1 MTRQSPVD
9 PREIV
14 GRLPTTRDEDW
25 KYTDLSRARD
35 ITSRWL
41 DAGAKTVA
49 ADIDEEIER
58 ITGSIDATWFV
69 IANGELRLPG
79 ETSGISAERLDDV
92 PAAANALAELNSAL
106 LVDGLRV
113 RIDGAPDKPV
123 GLLFIDGAADAATSQ
138 ARVEI
143 EFAAGASGDV
153 VEYHTSRGAQD
164 HYANTIVAITVG
176 DNANAAHLRIQ
187 SRDLRHVQTTHTT
200 VNTGRDARFTS
211 AGFDLGGGGIFNG
224 EGSTLNLTDSTVSDN
239 ATLNQPAGGIY
250 GFFGSTINITRSTVS
265 GNVGADVAGGLRSLG
280 AVTVLN
286 STFSGNTSTAWHGG
300 GIFHTDGLLTVTNST
315 FVDNIAPAGT
325 ASGILVATFGA
336 PAELVLTN
344 SIMQGTGGAFACA
357 IEGGA
362 AAVITSG
369 GGNVIADASCNPGGD
384 DQSEIDA
391 LLGPLADNG
400 GPTLT
405 HVPAAA
411 SPAVDAVTGACAA
424 TDQRGIVRPQGPAC
438 DSGAV
443 ELQ

>member
-106 LVDGLRV
+106 LVDGLRI

-211 AGFDLGGGGIFNG
+211 AGFDLGGGLVRNDIVIGISSPGAEISFDGLYLAGDGQHIDNHTRVDHRVGPATSRQEYRGILNG
-224 EGSTLNLTDSTVSDN
+224 RCRCVWNGKAIVHE
-239 ATLNQPAGGIY
+239 
-250 GFFGSTINITRSTVS
+250 
-265 GNVGADVAGGLRSLG
+265 GADG
-280 AVTVLN
+280 
-286 STFSGNTSTAWHGG
+286 
-300 GIFHTDGLLTVTNST
+300 TDADQANHNLLLSEK
-315 FVDNIAPAGT
+315 A
-325 ASGILVATFGA
+325 
-336 PAELVLTN
+336 
-344 SIMQGTGGAFACA
+344 
-357 IEGGA
+357 
-362 AAVITSG
+362 
-369 GGNVIADASCNPGGD
+369 
-384 DQSEIDA
+384 EIDA
-391 LLGPLADNG
+391 KPELEIYTDDVKCSHGTTVGQLDETSLFYLRTRGLDRQHAKQV
-400 GPTLT
+400 LT
-405 HVPAAA
+405 HAFAAGLVSRVPIESAKNTV
-411 SPAVDAVTGACAA
+411 S
-424 TDQRGIVRPQGPAC
+424 
-438 DSGAV
+438 
-443 ELQ
+443 ELVKTRLREIIHSDEDFS